1 MVNKWIGIGNLGAD
15 PEVRYTQSGS
25 PVCSFRI
32 ACSEKYKDASG
43 NMQENTEWVPI
54 VAWGKLA
61 EICSQYLHKGSRVYI
76 EGKLQTRKWQDQG
89 GADRYTTE
97 IIAREMK
104 MLTPR
109 GSGGEEYG
117 GESYGQGG
125 GSSYR
130 GTPPIGD
137 DVPF

>member
-1 MVNKWIGIGNLGAD
+1 MMSMINKVILIGNLGAD

-76 EGKLQTRKWQDQG
+76 EGKLQTRKWQDKEG
-89 GADRYTTE
+89 GTRYTTE
-97 IIAREMK
+97 IVAREMK
-104 MLTPR
+104 MLDSKKDGQQQNQQWQPQPQR
-109 GSGGEEYG
+109 MVDEE
-117 GESYGQGG
+117 
-125 GSSYR
+125 R
-130 GTPPIGD
+130 
-137 DVPF
+137 VPF